1 MVLSCHTTQ
10 ATPHTDQAPYPTV
23 VATDSAVV
31 DTVQKKVYKPDPQ
44 RALWMGAIVPG
55 YGQIVNKKYWKL
67 PIVYGGFMGFA
78 YAITWNNNRYQSYRT
93 AYRDIIDNDPNTNS
107 HIDILPKGYTLANYP
122 GGINT
127 YTSRLNTA
135 QNQFRQYRD
144 LSIILSVAYYAL
156 VLLDAYV
163 DAELYDFDI
172 SPNLVMN
179 VAPLTPSLPRATAYE
194 PHSALGVQCS
204 IRF

>member
-1 MVLSCHTTQ
+1 MVYARNDEDLM
-10 ATPHTDQAPYPTV
+10 
-23 VATDSAVV
+23 V
-31 DTVQKKVYKPDPQ
+31 DTIVADTTIRIAYKPDAQ
-44 RALWMGAIVPG
+44 RVLWMGAIIPG

-78 YAITWNNNRYQSYRT
+78 YAITWNNNRYQSYRN
-93 AYRDIIDNDPNTNS
+93 AYRDIIDNDPSTNS
-107 HIDILPKGYTLANYP
+107 HIDILPRGYTLQTYP
-122 GGINT
+122 GGVAT

-179 VAPLTPSLPRATAYE
+179 VAPVAPSFELDN
-194 PHSALGVQCS
+194 SDGILGVQCS